1 MNLITFFL
9 LRFILFVII
18 IPLDPHPPPTGLT
31 SQWLDRFTVMVS
43 WKTQDILNNNNK
55 KLLVNMTRK
64 EVSKV
69 EVESGHECADS
80 NACERLC
87 MSV

>member
-1 MNLITFFL
+1 MTFFL
-9 LRFILFVII
+9 LRLILFVIV

-55 KLLVNMTRK
+55 KLLFLVNMTRK
-64 EVSKV
+64 DVSKA
-69 EVESGHECADS
+69 EV
-80 NACERLC
+80 
-87 MSV
+87 